1 MIRTLFVFFLFAGV
15 RCGFAQMDPICDSAS
30 LIRHTYYSLCYN
42 ETTEQAGW
50 VSYFITPE
58 RLKNKVAS
66 RSDNFREDTMVKT
79 KSATPQDYKGSGYDR
94 GHLCPAGDMGFDSVA
109 MSESFFM
116 SNMCPQFPGFNR
128 GIWNSLEQKVRTWGL
143 DFDTLFICTGPLFYD
158 TTYSFIGENK
168 VAIPDA
174 CYKVLLGK
182 KDTLYSAAA
191 FIIPNLNGLK
201 DPLSFATSI
210 DKVEEQSGI
219 DFFPALNDRIE
230 AAIEQKKSVF

>member
-1 MIRTLFVFFLFAGV
+1 MIRLLFVIFFIV
-15 RCGFAQMDPICDSAS
+15 CIRSGFAQMDPICDSAS
-30 LIRHTYYSLCYN
+30 LIKHTYFSLCYN
-42 ETTEQAGW
+42 ETTEQADW

-58 RLKNKVAS
+58 RLENKVVS
-66 RSDNFREDTMVKT
+66 RTDNFRADTMVKT
-79 KSATPQDYKGSGYDR
+79 GSASPKDYKASGYDR

-109 MSESFFM
+109 MSESFLM

-143 DFDTLFICTGPLFYD
+143 QFDTLYICTGPLFYD
-158 TTYSFIGENK
+158 TTYSCIGENK

-182 KDTLYSAAA
+182 KDTVFAAAA

-201 DPLSFATSI
+201 DPLSFATAI
-210 DKVEEQSGI
+210 DQVEEQTGI
-219 DFFPALNDRIE
+219 DFFPALDDRIE
-230 AAIEQKKSVF
+230 AVIEQKKSVF

>member
-15 RCGFAQMDPICDSAS
+15 RSCFAQMDPICDSAS

-79 KSATPQDYKGSGYDR
+79 KSATPQDYKNSGYDR

-230 AAIEQKKSVF
+230 AAVEQKKSVF

>member
-1 MIRTLFVFFLFAGV
+1 MIRILCAFFLLMCV
-15 RCGFAQMDPICDSAS
+15 RSGFAQMDPICDSAS
-30 LIRHTYYSLCYN
+30 LIQHTYFSLCYN
-42 ETTEQAGW
+42 ESTEQADW

-58 RLKNKVAS
+58 RLKNKVA
-66 RSDNFREDTMVKT
+66 RRPDNFRDDPLVKT
-79 KSATPQDYKGSGYDR
+79 GSASPRDYKGSGFDR
-94 GHLCPAGDMGFDSVA
+94 GHLCPAGDMSFDSVA

-182 KDTLYSAAA
+182 KDSVYSAAA
-191 FIIPNLNGLK
+191 FIIPNLDGLK
-201 DPLSFATSI
+201 GPLSFATSI

-219 DFFPALNDRIE
+219 DFFPALNDSIE
-230 AAIEQKKSVF
+230 AAIEKKKSVF